1 MPWGRSASTSTLG
14 IDVYELLGKTR
25 PSAPTPNELKDAEA
39 EARKKRAGWQ
49 QTAELM
55 LSCCSDQAETIELIF
70 VYCGAADDDVV
81 RRCRDGMWCAAGKSG
96 GKNDQPEPGPP
107 VKLTTELEVVRQGT
121 DGQSEAARRTVK
133 WRHWCVAVNEATQAL
148 YPVLQTF
155 ASRIK
160 PRSVEVALRA
170 ANSSNVLQSFL
181 EYPNFADARVPEANE
196 AAEAD
201 EAEETQEADVA
212 EATEEA
218 DEAEETEEA
227 DECSTLQYQLDVDA
241 AEEED

>member
-1 MPWGRSASTSTLG
+1 
-14 IDVYELLGKTR
+14 
-25 PSAPTPNELKDAEA
+25 
-39 EARKKRAGWQ
+39 
-49 QTAELM
+49 M
-55 LSCCSDQAETIELIF
+55 LSCCGDQAETIELIF
-70 VYCGAADDDVV
+70 VYYGAANKDVV
-81 RRCRDGMWCAAGKSG
+81 RRCATRDGGKLKLDGRWRAAGKSG
-96 GKNDQPEPGPP
+96 KKDNDDQPEPGPP
-107 VKLTTELEVVRQGT
+107 VELTTEVEVEQPGT
-121 DGQSEAARRTVK
+121 DGQRETVRRTVK
-133 WRHWCVAVNEATQAL
+133 WRHWCVPANQATRAL
-148 YPVLQTF
+148 YPVLQNF

-170 ANSSNVLQSFL
+170 ANSSNVRQSFL

-227 DECSTLQYQLDVDA
+227 DE
-241 AEEED
+241 AEETQEADEAEETEEADECVAEED